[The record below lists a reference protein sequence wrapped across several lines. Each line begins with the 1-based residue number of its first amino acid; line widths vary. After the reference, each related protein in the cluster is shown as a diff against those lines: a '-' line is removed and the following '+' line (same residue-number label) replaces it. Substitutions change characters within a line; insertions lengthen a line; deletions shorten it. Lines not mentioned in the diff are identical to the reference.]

1 VAASPRRLPTIA
13 TLLAL
18 ATMAA
23 ASAAAWPALPGRIP
37 QHFDLGRDADRWVA
51 RTPEAW
57 WSLPLIAAGTVA
69 FLFALAWA
77 LPRSA
82 EGVNLPDKQRLLA
95 LPRHQQRAALEPLAA
110 ALCWVAFVIVLV
122 MGAVQAARFATATG
136 GPGQV
141 LLIVAGALLVALPF
155 PFLFAM
161 GRVQEAIAR
170 FSREQPPLATR

>member
-1 VAASPRRLPTIA
+1 MIA

-23 ASAAAWPALPGRIP
+23 ASAAAWPVLPARIP
-37 QHFDLGRDADRWVA
+37 RHFDFGGGVDRWVA

-57 WSLPLIAAGTVA
+57 WSLPMMTAATVG
-69 FLFALAWA
+69 FLFAMAWA

-95 LPRHQQRAALEPLAA
+95 LPRHQQQAALEPLAA
-110 ALCWVAFVIVLV
+110 ALCWAAFVIVLV
-122 MGAVQAARFATATG
+122 MGAVQGARFATATG
-136 GPGQV
+136 GPGKV
-141 LLIVAGALLVALPF
+141 LLIVAGTLLVALPF
-155 PFLFAM
+155 PFLFAL

-170 FSREQPPLATR
+170 FSREQPPPPAR